1 LRNIRPRASVNTASF
16 SPRDG
21 EVDSLTDAAVAFL
34 PANPKKKADK
44 TTKMPKPIRAAAK
57 KVHSQEADRRLTL
70 KRGPTTGSA
79 HFLMRRSCMFQF
91 SYKLKVA
98 ERVKA
103 KCERHPRYNPS
114 ETDEKASMA
123 DARLPFRSTTC
134 TKKGSCSTAHTAN
147 F

>member
-1 LRNIRPRASVNTASF
+1 
-16 SPRDG
+16 
-21 EVDSLTDAAVAFL
+21 
-34 PANPKKKADK
+34 
-44 TTKMPKPIRAAAK
+44 
-57 KVHSQEADRRLTL
+57 
-70 KRGPTTGSA
+70 
-79 HFLMRRSCMFQF
+79 MFQF
-91 SYKLKVA
+91 SYKLRVA